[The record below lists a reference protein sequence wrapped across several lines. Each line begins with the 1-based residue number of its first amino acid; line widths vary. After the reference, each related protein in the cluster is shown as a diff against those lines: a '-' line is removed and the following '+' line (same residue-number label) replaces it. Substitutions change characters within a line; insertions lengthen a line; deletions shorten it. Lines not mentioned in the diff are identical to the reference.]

1 MPLRTE
7 TKVQLTKQQI
17 AEYHRD
23 GFLIIPDVF
32 DAEEVNALR
41 SEIERLKQVEFKT
54 IFREREGAVRSI
66 FQAHDDTVP
75 VYSPAIRALTRS
87 PKTLAPA
94 MQLLGD
100 DKVYV
105 MHTKINVKPALEG
118 TGWLWHQDHGYWV
131 HDGYPDD
138 DLLTAMVMLGDTKEI
153 QGALY
158 IIPGSHKFGL
168 QDHYFDDSKAA
179 YQLPQRAV
187 QIDRLKEVM
196 EKSAEPIPV
205 VGKAGTLVLFHCLTI
220 HGSGVNM
227 SRDSRWQAYITY
239 NRCANPPREVEK
251 PRGEFTRSMNWAPVP
266 VEDDRAIV
274 EGAHAPS

>member
-1 MPLRTE
+1 M
-7 TKVQLTKQQI
+7 VLTKQQL
-17 AEYHRD
+17 ADYDRD
-23 GFLIIPDVF
+23 GYLVIPDVF
-32 DAEEVNALR
+32 SAEEVSALR
-41 SEIERLKQVEFKT
+41 AEIERLKTMEYKT

-66 FQAHDDTVP
+66 FQVHDNECP
-75 VYSPAIRALTRS
+75 VYSPAYRALTRS
-87 PKTLAPA
+87 PRIMGPA

-100 DKVYV
+100 DKVYI

-131 HDGYPDD
+131 HDGYPDG
-138 DLLTAMVMLGDTKEI
+138 DLLTAMIMLGDTKEI

-158 IIPGSHKFGL
+158 LIPGSHKLGL

-187 QIDRLKEVM
+187 QTDRLKEVM
-196 EKSAEPIPV
+196 AHSPAPIPL

-227 SRDSRWQAYITY
+227 SPESRWQAYITY
-239 NRCANPPREVEK
+239 NRVANRPRDVEN

-266 VEDDRAIV
+266 IEDDRAILA
-274 EGAHAPS
+274 GAHEPA